1 MTAASSL
8 LDKLPTLVP
17 KRHICVLGAA
27 VIDQILTVPTLPF
40 RGADIEA
47 SNSLSVIGGCG
58 LNITSTLHR
67 LGFYSTNAF
76 LIGNGMGFDQISQFL
91 RTRGIESHLAQ
102 IDGDNSWCLA
112 FVEPDGERSFVTVTG
127 VENDWTPEILRQVD
141 IQADSLIFLSGYQ
154 LVSSADETI
163 VSWLESLGPN
173 VEIVIDFGPRIG
185 DVPPEIVARLLALN
199 SIVTL
204 NRDEARFLGIDDP
217 LEQSTATWSERHDCT
232 LIVRR
237 DKEGAYYYRSNDYAG
252 WVEPYAASVVDTIG
266 AGDSHAGGLLAG
278 LSSNWSLV
286 DSIRLGNAVAS
297 YIVERPG
304 GDCAPDL
311 TELRQHLSQ
320 CPNP

>member
-1 MTAASSL
+1 MTAVRSL
-8 LDKLPTLVP
+8 LDKLPTLAP

-27 VIDQILTVPTLPF
+27 VIDQIITVPTLPV

-47 SNSLSVIGGCG
+47 SNSLTMIGGCG
-58 LNITSTLHR
+58 LNITSALHR
-67 LGFYSTNAF
+67 LGFYPTNAF
-76 LIGNGMGFDQISQFL
+76 LIGNGTGFDQISKYL
-91 RTRGIESHLAQ
+91 RARGIESHLSQ

-127 VENDWTPEILRQVD
+127 IENDWTPEILRQID

-154 LVSSADETI
+154 LVPSADEVI
-163 VSWLESLGPN
+163 VAWLESLDKN

-185 DVPPEIVARLLALN
+185 DVPPGIVTRLLALN

-204 NRDEARFLGIDDP
+204 NRDEARFIGIDDP
-217 LEQSTATWSERHDCT
+217 LEKSAAAWSERHGCT

-237 DKEGAYYYRSNDYAG
+237 DKEGAFYYRSNVDAG
-252 WVEPYAASVVDTIG
+252 WVEPYAASVIDTIG

-286 DSIRLGNAVAS
+286 DAIRLGNAVAS
-297 YIVERPG
+297 FVVERPG

-311 TELRQHLSQ
+311 PELRQHLALR
-320 CPNP
+320 